1 MLGTKGTLHYLAH
14 PVVCRGNENFLMTS
28 RMHAPVN
35 QDDQFNKRGFW
46 ALMATQFQGAFN
58 DNLYQWV
65 ITFYLL
71 GMFKIGSGGEEHL
84 YLGRFTADT
93 FVPAFATFLFSVPFI
108 IFPALFG
115 AISDRYSKQRVA
127 VFVKWWEVINMTLGG
142 VAFYLGYT
150 PFIWLMFFFLATHSA
165 LFGPAKYGILPEILP
180 PARLSWGNGVIQMG
194 TMIAIIMGTG
204 LAGPLYLYISDRV
217 YLASV
222 VLVSLSF
229 LGLYAAYHIT
239 RPPAANPLQPIPK
252 NPLSPWQGM
261 MKYFKV
267 IWRDDIL
274 FYTVIGYTFFWFV
287 GALAR
292 QNLVKFATADLL
304 ISEDLM
310 SYLLASVAI
319 GIGIGAVAAGYLSR
333 GKVELGLVPAG
344 ALGLMV
350 FSSLLAV
357 PYSAYRAT
365 IIPAVKFVAVPLTG
379 GADGLLMQAARAAG
393 GHYLVVL
400 ACFLFLG
407 IFAGLYGVPLA
418 AAIQRRAPKG
428 MKGGVIAS
436 VNMLT
441 WVGIALSSVVFLAL
455 NSLNFSAYHIFVFM
469 GLSALGIGLV
479 QCIRSPIVA
488 IRLFW
493 WCVDGT
499 LVKLHVTGRS
509 NIPEGTGGLLLGNH
523 ETFVDT
529 MVIQAALDREIY
541 FVIGKEALEA
551 RWIRR
556 FARSMYLIPV
566 DSDSPEGLE
575 SAVTRI
581 REIIARGN
589 LVCVNGGR
597 RLKREGLE
605 LPWHRNYTLL
615 LPDAATPLIP
625 VAMNRICEILYAFEN
640 MKIKWHFPGVFR
652 FPVYV
657 RCGAPISTELSAV
670 KMREAVQR
678 ENVEGYYGRKYRDDV
693 LQYGF
698 IRVARRYLWR
708 LCFAD
713 VLSGSLN
720 YFKTLVGTIA
730 LARKLRAHLSD
741 AEMVGVLMPSTV
753 GGALANTALQT
764 MGRIPVNLNYTAS
777 SEIIEDCARRC
788 GITHTLTARA
798 FLERVP
804 VAPPGVPVYL
814 DDIRKTVSAKDQVV
828 AMLMA
833 LFVPRTLLT
842 RLLGAAPKTEN
853 DVATV
858 IFSSGSEGVPKGIV
872 LTHRNIMTVIEGMRE
887 MVPHDK
893 HSGIVAFL
901 PFFHSF
907 GYAVT
912 LWTPLMEGLHSI
924 FHPNPLE
931 PKPIAQLVQK
941 YRGNIM
947 VATPTFL
954 QGFVRRV
961 EPEMLQTLNCVV
973 AGAEKLP
980 DRLMNSFRERF
991 GVEPM
996 EGYGATECSPVIAV
1010 GLPDEESPGFY
1021 VEHNRRGTV
1030 GHAFPFQLLKV
1041 VDPDTGEELPTGEAG
1056 LLLVKGPNV
1065 MQGYLNDEER
1075 TRAVMREGWYVTG
1088 DIVTLDEDGFITIT
1102 DRLARFSK
1110 VGGEMVPHT
1119 RVEEVLHNL
1128 LGLTEQ
1134 SLIVMGVPD
1143 EARGERLVVLHTLE
1157 NDQVETLKE
1166 RLVDCELP
1174 NLWRPRGNS
1183 FYRIDAI
1190 PLLGTGKMDIRQAKQ
1205 IALGF
1210 QNG

>member
-1 MLGTKGTLHYLAH
+1 MKS
-14 PVVCRGNENFLMTS
+14 EK
-28 RMHAPVN
+28 HAPAC

-71 GMFKIGSGGEEHL
+71 AMFRPGVEGGAEHL
-84 YLGRFTADT
+84 YLGRYTADT
-93 FVPAFATFLFSVPFI
+93 FVPAFATFLFSIPFI
-108 IFPALFG
+108 IFPAVFG
-115 AISDRYSKQRVA
+115 AISDRFSKQRVA
-127 VFVKWWEVINMTLGG
+127 VFVKWWEVVNMTLGG

-180 PARLSWGNGVIQMG
+180 PARLSWGNGMIQMG

-204 LAGPLYLYISDRV
+204 LAGPLYLFISDKV

-222 VLVSLSF
+222 VLVTLSF
-229 LGLYAAYHIT
+229 IGLTTSYHIT
-239 RPPAANPLQPIPK
+239 RPPAANPSQPIPR
-252 NPLSPWQGM
+252 NPLNPWQGM
-261 MKYFKV
+261 MKYFRAV
-267 IWRDDIL
+267 WRDDIL
-274 FYTVIGYTFFWFV
+274 FYAVIGYTFFWFV

-292 QNLVKFATADLL
+292 QNLVKFATADLH
-304 ISEDLM
+304 ISEDMM
-310 SYLLASVAI
+310 SYLLAAVAI
-319 GIGIGAVAAGYLSR
+319 GIAIGALAAGYLSR

-344 ALGLMV
+344 ALGLLV
-350 FSSLLAV
+350 FSSLLAI
-357 PYSAYRAT
+357 PYPVHQVT
-365 IIPAVKFVAVPLTG
+365 LIPVIKSIAVPLTG
-379 GADGLLMQAARAAG
+379 GADGLVMHMAQAAG
-393 GHYLVVL
+393 GHYLLVL
-400 ACFLFLG
+400 VCFLFLG
-407 IFAGLYGVPLA
+407 VFAGLYGVPLA

-428 MKGGVIAS
+428 MKGGVIAA

-455 NSLNFSAYHIFVFM
+455 NTLNFSAYHIFIFM
-469 GLSALGIGLV
+469 GLSALGIGLL
-479 QCIRSPIVA
+479 QCLRSPIVA

-499 LVKLHVTGRS
+499 LVKLHVTGRN
-509 NIPEGTGGLLLGNH
+509 NIPEGTSGLLVGNH

-529 MVIQAALDREIY
+529 MVIQTALDREIY
-541 FVIGKEALEA
+541 FVIGKEALDVP
-551 RWIRR
+551 WMRR
-556 FARSMYLIPV
+556 FAKSMYLIPV
-566 DSDSPEGLE
+566 DSDTPEGLAT
-575 SAVTRI
+575 AVETI
-581 REIIARGN
+581 RETIKKGN

-597 RLKREGLE
+597 RLKRDGLE
-605 LPWHRNYTLL
+605 VPWHADYTLL
-615 LPDAATPLIP
+615 LSDPETPIIP
-625 VAMNRICEILYAFEN
+625 VAMNRICEILYGFKN
-640 MKIKWHFPGVFR
+640 MQITWHFPGVFR
-652 FPVYV
+652 FPIYV
-657 RCGAPISTELSAV
+657 QCGAAMASNLPAH
-670 KMREAVQR
+670 KMRETVQR
-678 ENVEGYYGRKYRDDV
+678 ENVDGYFRRKYRDDV
-693 LQYGF
+693 LQYAF
-698 IRVARRYLWR
+698 LRVARRYLWR

-713 VLSGSLN
+713 ALSGALS

-730 LARKLRAHLSD
+730 LARKLKECLGD

-753 GGALANTALQT
+753 GGALANIALQT

-804 VAPPGVPVYL
+804 VVPPGVPVYL
-814 DDIRKTVSAKDQVV
+814 DDIKKTVSTKDQLV
-828 AMLMA
+828 AMLLA
-833 LFVPRTLLT
+833 LFVPRSLLT
-842 RLLGAAPKTEN
+842 RYLGASPKTEH
-853 DVATV
+853 DIATV

-872 LTHRNIMTVIEGMRE
+872 LTHRNIITVIEGMRE

-893 HSGIVAFL
+893 HTGIVAFL

-941 YRGNIM
+941 YAGNVM

-954 QGFVRRV
+954 QGFIRRV
-961 EPEMLQTLNCVV
+961 EPELLQTLNCVV

-980 DRLMNSFRERF
+980 DRVANSFLERF

-996 EGYGATECSPVIAV
+996 EGYGATECAPVIAV

-1021 VEHNRRGTV
+1021 VQHNKRGTV
-1030 GHAFPFQLLKV
+1030 GHPFPFQSVKV
-1041 VDPDTGEELPTGEAG
+1041 IDPDTNEELPVGEAG
-1056 LLLVKGPNV
+1056 LLLVRGPNV
-1065 MQGYLNDEER
+1065 MRGYLNDEDR
-1075 TRAVMREGWYVTG
+1075 TRAVLHDEWYTTG
-1088 DIVTLDEDGFITIT
+1088 DIAMVDEDGFITIT

-1119 RVEEVLHNL
+1119 KVEEVLHNL

-1134 SLIVMGVPD
+1134 SLIVTGVPD
-1143 EARGERLVVLHTLE
+1143 ESRGERLVVMHVLE
-1157 NDQVETLKE
+1157 DNQIDMLRE
-1166 RLVDCELP
+1166 RLSDSELP
-1174 NLWRPRGNS
+1174 NLWRPRANS

-1190 PLLGTGKMDIRQAKQ
+1190 PLLGTGKMDIRKARQL
-1205 IALGF
+1205 ALEF
-1210 QNG
+1210 RNE